1 LSTITYNGKSFAGLA
16 TAELVEPCAHALDV
30 SSAEAPGAA
39 GALILSSRIPPRV
52 LRVKLFLDA
61 RVGADPADLAK
72 ARHRIAA
79 MLLSENGAELAV
91 PGEPEVAYRDAICTG
106 VSDWSDLGAAGSC
119 EARFTCYDPI
129 GYGAAKSSTGT
140 SFEVMGTWKSWPTIQ
155 MTAQQSSYVYVS
167 CGAVHIRVAHAFSA
181 GDKVIISCEAQTVTI
196 NGKDA
201 TGEVTLDSDF
211 FALEPGAC
219 SLYFNCCSA
228 HTVSWQ
234 ERWV

>member
-1 LSTITYNGKSFAGLA
+1 LSTIVYNGKSFAGLA
-16 TAELVEPCAHALDV
+16 TAELVEPCGHALDV
-30 SSAEAPGAA
+30 SSAEAPGTA

-61 RVGADPADLAK
+61 RVGADPASLAK

-79 MLLSENGAELAV
+79 MLLSENGAELVV
-91 PGEPEVAYRDAICTG
+91 PGEPEVTYRDAVCTG

-129 GYGAAKSSTGT
+129 GYGTARSSTGT
-140 SFEVMGTWKSWPTIQ
+140 SFEVMGTWASWPTIQ
-155 MTAQQSSYVYVS
+155 LTATQYPYLYVG
-167 CGAVHIRVAHAFSA
+167 CGNVHIRVAHAFSA

-211 FALEPGAC
+211 FALKPGTFTF
-219 SLYFNCCSA
+219 YFNGCSA

-234 ERWV
+234 ERWA